1 MKKEQYDPDAV
12 RPPLGGTEAFE
23 ALFEHARRDAFTPEE
38 SERLWQSVVSAG
50 PGAGDVGPEVP
61 EVPGKGWASGA
72 ALKAAGVL
80 VIAGGLLAASFAV
93 KRSAPSGPATVPS
106 VRAPS
111 TQSLEAP
118 RGQGEPPVVS
128 WEDLPRA
135 LQGEARPA
143 TPRSRGPSGAAQA
156 EPPVMETPPADAP
169 AVAIVQEPDPAPVAS
184 AGPVLAPSEGAL
196 LLRARRQLVSD
207 PSSALA
213 LTEEAARR
221 FPDGALAPEREV
233 LAIEALARL
242 GRLPAARARFAS
254 FRAVYPQ
261 SPHLARLES
270 LLSP

>member
-50 PGAGDVGPEVP
+50 PGVGDVGPEVP

-80 VIAGGLLAASFAV
+80 VIAGGLLAAGFEV
-93 KRSAPSGPATVPS
+93 KTSAPPGPATVPS

-111 TQSLEAP
+111 THSLEAP
-118 RGQGEPPVVS
+118 RGRGEPPVVS

-135 LQGEARPA
+135 QQGEVRPA
-143 TPRSRGPSGAAQA
+143 TPRSRGPSGALQA
-156 EPPVMETPPADAP
+156 EPPLMETAPADAP
-169 AVAIVQEPDPAPVAS
+169 AVATVQEPDPAPVAS

-196 LLRARRQLVSD
+196 LLSARRQLASD